1 MFRRKKRRRRPLL
14 AWLSG
19 LVGLALL
26 LAWKFL
32 FVGDGPTPAGSVPE
46 PALALGTA
54 ARDPQPAS
62 GGAAANV
69 PASSAET
76 PTGPPLIGANPAMRF
91 SPASGGPPQPVE
103 VRQPPLGYQPP
114 SPEEQ
119 QRALQGLMI
128 GLDLLASNKPVEAR
142 RALTTAIESAA
153 LDPARRDRARQ
164 ELTRLNRRLV
174 FSPEIVE
181 GDPFV
186 RPHLVGPK
194 ERLSGIVK
202 DQSLAVDWRFIKRI
216 NRIINPRFVRPG
228 QRLKLITGP
237 FHAVVD
243 KSDFRMDLYLGTGAD
258 RVFVA
263 TFPVGLGEFNSTPT
277 GRFRV
282 RRGSKLI
289 NPEWTN
295 PRTGQKF
302 GADDP
307 LNPIGEYWIGLEG
320 IDDATR
326 QLVGYGIH
334 GTIEPDSI
342 GRDSSMGCIRM
353 LPEDVAIVY
362 EVLDD
367 KLSTVEI
374 RAGGGP

>member
-32 FVGDGPTPAGSVPE
+32 FVGDGPMPAGSVPE

-69 PASSAET
+69 PASSGET
-76 PTGPPLIGANPAMRF
+76 PTGPPLIGANPAMRS

-119 QRALQGLMI
+119 QRALQGLML

-186 RPHLVGPK
+186 RLHVVGPK
-194 ERLSGIVK
+194 ERLGGIVEA
-202 DQSLAVDWRFIKRI
+202 QSLAVDWLFIKRI
-216 NRIINPRFVRPG
+216 NRIINPHLVRPG
-228 QRLKLITGP
+228 QRLKLVTGP

-243 KSDFRMDLYLGTGAD
+243 KSDYRMDLYLGTGAD

-302 GADDP
+302 GPDDP

-334 GTIEPDSI
+334 GTIEPESI